1 MAYYPYL
8 IASLPEPV
16 KHGRFSEENLDAAR
30 EAIWTNLQAQHQ
42 QAFTF
47 LLWPDDLAFL
57 QYAIFQKV
65 KHWKHL
71 PEGRPGT
78 LDQNQLA
85 MYNQYKYAFP
95 DFLFQFLHDHENN
108 FEQWTEREIT
118 QQLYGYFFEAVQHCQ
133 VGFIREWLQFE
144 RDLQNLVIFFQA
156 GQYGFSV
163 QDELVP
169 DPLLTPML
177 LQGRANEKK
186 LYSLFPFMERLKDTL
201 VREDPVR
208 TASLLRDLKWEKLDE
223 LAGYLPFTTEQV
235 FALYLKLQLMA
246 QHQTLA
252 DGKANPE
259 SVKKGK
265 SWREKR
271 ISQALQQLEF
281 PSKK

>member
-1 MAYYPYL
+1 
-8 IASLPEPV
+8 
-16 KHGRFSEENLDAAR
+16 
-30 EAIWTNLQAQHQ
+30 
-42 QAFTF
+42 
-47 LLWPDDLAFL
+47 
-57 QYAIFQKV
+57 
-65 KHWKHL
+65 
-71 PEGRPGT
+71 
-78 LDQNQLA
+78 
-85 MYNQYKYAFP
+85 
-95 DFLFQFLHDHENN
+95 
-108 FEQWTEREIT
+108 
-118 QQLYGYFFEAVQHCQ
+118 
-133 VGFIREWLQFE
+133 
-144 RDLQNLVIFFQA
+144 
-156 GQYGFSV
+156 
-163 QDELVP
+163 
-169 DPLLTPML
+169 
-177 LQGRANEKK
+177 
-186 LYSLFPFMERLKDTL
+186 MERLKDTL